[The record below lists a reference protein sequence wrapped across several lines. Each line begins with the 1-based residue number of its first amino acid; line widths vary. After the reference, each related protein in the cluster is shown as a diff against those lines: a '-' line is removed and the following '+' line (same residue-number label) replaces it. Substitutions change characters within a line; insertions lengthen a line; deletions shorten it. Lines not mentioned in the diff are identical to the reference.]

1 MKKLRLINFVP
12 LMITIPSVTIGAIAM
27 YHNKVS
33 SSIWIQNIVCLVIA
47 GLISCFA
54 VSNKFIMIKRRTI
67 GIFILISLLL
77 LLLTLISPGI
87 SGVHRWISIG
97 IIKFNVSMI
106 VLPRIII
113 ELWKVSQTE
122 DLRLTVFITIAIS
135 ILLAIQPDASQLTGF
150 SIPMMIVLCN
160 NIDKKRIRIF
170 VVGILSI
177 LIILS
182 WVFLDNLPA
191 VDYVEGIVSL
201 LGNMGLIWLVIG
213 VISLGIL
220 PMPFILFQPKYLKL
234 PSICV
239 GLYFIIIL
247 VSTLFGNFPV
257 PLMGYGISPII
268 GYYIAITWYAKSKI
282 DS

>member
-1 MKKLRLINFVP
+1 
-12 LMITIPSVTIGAIAM
+12 
-27 YHNKVS
+27 
-33 SSIWIQNIVCLVIA
+33 
-47 GLISCFA
+47 
-54 VSNKFIMIKRRTI
+54 
-67 GIFILISLLL
+67 
-77 LLLTLISPGI
+77 
-87 SGVHRWISIG
+87 
-97 IIKFNVSMI
+97 MI